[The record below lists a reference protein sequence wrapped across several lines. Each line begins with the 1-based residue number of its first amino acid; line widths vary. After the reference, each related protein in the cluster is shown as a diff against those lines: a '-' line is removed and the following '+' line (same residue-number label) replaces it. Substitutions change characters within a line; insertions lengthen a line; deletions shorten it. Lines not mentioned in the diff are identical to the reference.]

1 MELRPLHR
9 KEKRSYKRMFPIL
22 IGTMIILIMVLS
34 VLDLNKNDG
43 EKLKYNGY
51 KFVKINNKWVTYI
64 NNNPIYFDYP
74 PNDLGLINADVK
86 YESLLQAS
94 KIYISFDQEQ
104 PGLLLPARELMQD
117 KNILGFAGQL
127 IIACP
132 VDSEACKTQNLPL
145 KNCNDAD
152 GSTGIILLTYLNESS
167 VMFSN
172 NCLELKG
179 SHDDLIKI
187 INKLVLK
194 RLGIM

>member
-1 MELRPLHR
+1 MELRPIHK

-22 IGTMIILIMVLS
+22 IGTLIILIMVLS
-34 VLDLNKNDG
+34 VLDLNTNDG

-64 NNNPIYFDYP
+64 NNNPVYFDYS
-74 PNDLGLINADVK
+74 PNNLEQINADVN
-86 YESLLQAS
+86 YGSMLQAS
-94 KIYISFDQEQ
+94 KLYLSFDQEQ
-104 PGLLLPARELMQD
+104 TRELMKD

-127 IIACP
+127 VLACP

-152 GSTGIILLTYLNESS
+152 VSTGIILIISS
-167 VMFSN
+167 NDTSIMFSN

-194 RLGIM
+194 RLGIMQ